1 MLMTARRNLMS
12 NIKTICAALF
22 LFMTIGIAHADELKL
37 RSGDILTIY
46 LPGEPAF
53 DQPFQVDRE
62 GQLALPEVGSIEV
75 SGQTVD
81 EAGGSV
87 RAALGTVF
95 RDIERLRL
103 VLKDRRLAVSVLG
116 YVKKPGPIDL
126 PENAKLQM
134 ALTAAGGLAE
144 GAQLDQLQIRRE
156 GRVIKFDYK
165 NYLDTG
171 NDNAIPVLQPLD
183 IIFVPASPLIG
194 NIQVDFDAKTLTAAG
209 DAAND
214 GSSVKVFGEVHRPG
228 LFGFKEGSS
237 VVDMLMRAGG
247 VTRYA
252 GVEQIRIISG
262 DKPFPFNL
270 REYLDTGDQNLMP
283 SLKAGDTIFIPQRS
297 EQVKTGARTV
307 YVMGNVFKPGAFE
320 TKDDA
325 SFMDILANAGGPTRF
340 ADTRQIQVLKMDGS
354 VVNFDLQGFANSKGA
369 IPLPEVKPGDAIL
382 VPEKTDMNEKS
393 WLNVSPNRAVR
404 IIGAVVRPGRYEWSK
419 EMSIIDLVAHAG
431 GPVAAADT
439 AHVQVL
445 KELSDG
451 RVKPMEIDFD
461 KFLKSG
467 GRVSDLPP
475 LEAGDTIVVP
485 ELPQDP
491 SDNRSKWIRQAKER
505 SIYILGQVGAP
516 GRYAFNEQLTF
527 LDILS
532 AANGPLKTADL
543 HNIRVTHRG
552 EDGARVSK
560 LNLALYFETGDDS
573 ILPTVRPEDVIYVP
587 EQDRQ
592 FLDKKKETTIRVL
605 GAVNR
610 PGRYA
615 FDDTMTILD
624 LLAEAGGPT
633 PLAYSERIVVVNR
646 SKSEPR
652 ATSFDLVGFAR
663 QGDFTKLPVLRAG
676 DTVYVPSEDESPM
689 YSVRTALKDIIS
701 IITIGSLAFGG

>member
-1 MLMTARRNLMS
+1 MKY
-12 NIKTICAALF
+12 IKILFAMFFFLISAEAAV
-22 LFMTIGIAHADELKL
+22 ADDLEL
-37 RSGDILTIY
+37 RAGDILTIN
-46 LPGEPAF
+46 LPGEPSF
-53 DQPFQVDRE
+53 DQPFQIDRQ
-62 GQLALPEVGSIEV
+62 GRLTLPEVGTLVV
-75 SGQTVD
+75 SGQTVN
-81 EAGGSV
+81 EAGNAV
-87 RAALGTVF
+87 RGALGVVF
-95 RDIERLRL
+95 RDIDRLRIA
-103 VLKDRRLAVSVLG
+103 LKDRRLSVSVLG
-116 YVKKPGPIDL
+116 YVKNPGPIDL
-126 PENAKLQM
+126 PGNAKVQM

-144 GAQLDQLQIRRE
+144 GAQLDQLQIRRG
-156 GRVIKFDYK
+156 GRVLKFDYK
-165 NYLDTG
+165 RYLDTG
-171 NDNAIPVLQPLD
+171 DDSIIPLLEPLD
-183 IIFVPASPLIG
+183 TIFVPASPLIG

-228 LFGFKEGSS
+228 LFGFKAGSS

-252 GVEQIRIISG
+252 GVEQIRIVSSG
-262 DKPFPFNL
+262 QPRPFNL
-270 REYLDTGDQNLMP
+270 REYLDTGNQNLMP
-283 SLKAGDTIFIPQRS
+283 ALNAGDTIFVPQRS

-325 SFMDILANAGGPTRF
+325 SLMDILANAGGPTRF
-340 ADTRQIQVLKMDGS
+340 ADTRQIQVLKQDGN
-354 VVNFDLQGFANSKGA
+354 VINFDLQGFMNANGA
-369 IPLPEVKPGDAIL
+369 IPMPAINPGDAIL

-393 WLNVSPNRAVR
+393 WLSISPSRAVR

-419 EMSIIDLVAHAG
+419 EMSIIDLIAHAG

-439 AHVQVL
+439 AHIQIL
-445 KELSDG
+445 KELTGG

-461 KFLKSG
+461 KFLKTG

-573 ILPTVRPEDVIYVP
+573 ILPKVRPEDVIYVP

-592 FLDKKKETTIRVL
+592 FLDKKKESTIRVL
-605 GAVNR
+605 GAVSR
-610 PGRYA
+610 PGRYE
-615 FDDTMTILD
+615 FNDTMTILD

-646 SKSEPR
+646 SKSEPQSS
-652 ATSFDLVGFAR
+652 AFDLVGFAR
-663 QGDFTKLPVLRAG
+663 QGDFTKLPVLRSG
-676 DTVYVPSEDESPM
+676 DTVYVPSKEESPM
-689 YSVRTALKDIIS
+689 YTLRTALKDAIS